1 MNPFPMTI
9 PARFL
14 SAAQAQPQREIAR
27 EGEKRVKY
35 GELLVAAANVAA
47 RVNAETQQP
56 NVALLLP
63 NGIGYAAGFVGISLA
78 GRTVVPVNFLLKP
91 GEIAGII
98 ADSQVDTIITAGPMA
113 ASIAATGLKI
123 ILIEEILATA
133 KPMAVAPPDV
143 KPDDVAVLLYTAG
156 TTAQPKGVMQTHRN
170 ILSNIEGCLRAM
182 RVEEQDVFMCL
193 LPLFHTFG
201 LTCTFLLPLLQG
213 NQIVMMQRFVPS
225 AVPKIID
232 SHNVSL
238 VVAVPSMF
246 RAMLKAFAQAG
257 RKPESLRLCV
267 AGGEALT
274 ADLCTRFREISGAE
288 LVEGYG
294 MTESSPVISINRL
307 GSVLPG
313 SVGHPLDNLEVAIMG
328 EDSSVLDT
336 GAQGEICVRGECVM
350 KGYWNMPDETRST
363 IDAEGWLHTGD
374 LGLVEDSGHLRITGR
389 IKELIISAGK
399 NISPGEIEDVL
410 EMHPAIDEAA
420 VIGVNDKV
428 RGEVPKAF
436 IILGE
441 HASDISTTE
450 IIAHCREHLADYKR
464 PREIEFVT
472 EMPRS
477 MTGKILKRMLK
488 HP

>member
-1 MNPFPMTI
+1 MNSLSMTI

-14 SAAQAQPQREIAR
+14 GAAQAQPQREIVR
-27 EGEKRVKY
+27 EGDRSVRY

-47 RVNAETQQP
+47 RIAAETRRP

-63 NGIGYAAGFVGISLA
+63 NGIGYAAGFLGISLA

-113 ASIAATGLKI
+113 ATVAVAGLKT

-133 KPMAVAPPDV
+133 KPIAVTPPEV
-143 KPDDVAVLLYTAG
+143 APDDVAVLLYTAG

-182 RVEEQDVFMCL
+182 LVEDRDVFLCL

-201 LTCTFLLPLLQG
+201 LTCTFLLPLLRG
-213 NQIVMMQRFVPS
+213 NRIVMMQRFVPG
-225 AVPKIID
+225 AMPETIEN
-232 SHNVSL
+232 HGVSL

-246 RAMLKAFAQAG
+246 RAMLKAFAEVE
-257 RKPESLRLCV
+257 RKPESLRLCL
-267 AGGEALT
+267 AGGEALP
-274 ADLCTRFREISGAE
+274 ADLCARFREVSGAE

-294 MTESSPVISINRL
+294 MTESSPVISLNRL

-313 SVGHPLDNLEVAIMG
+313 TVGYPLDNLKVAIMG
-328 EDSSVLDT
+328 ADGVAL
-336 GAQGEICVRGECVM
+336 GAGTDGEICVRGECVM
-350 KGYWNMPDETRST
+350 KGYWNMPEETRSA

-374 LGLVEDSGHLRITGR
+374 LGRMEASGHLRITGR

-399 NISPGEIEDVL
+399 NISPGEIEEVL
-410 EMHPAIDEAA
+410 EKHPAVEEAA
-420 VIGVNDKV
+420 VIGIDDRV

-436 IILGE
+436 IVLDE
-441 HASDISTTE
+441 HAGEVGAGE
-450 IIAHCREHLADYKR
+450 IMAHCRECLADYKR
-464 PREIEFVT
+464 PREIVFVK